1 MGAGDELLQHRFP
14 SAWPE
19 VRNAKRVVENR
30 RADRNGHW
38 DPLRYPAH
46 YQTPSL
52 EFHPSSVMALPSR
65 KGALGGGTT
74 GHFSEAAAAGG
85 PRRRRRPHA
94 ARTPDGGPRPRRGP
108 VAAWGG
114 GRLRAP

>member
-1 MGAGDELLQHRFP
+1 MGASDELLQHRFP

-74 GHFSEAAAAGG
+74 GHFSEAAAAAV
-85 PRRRRRPHA
+85 PRRSHDPHA
-94 ARTPDGGPRPRRGP
+94 AETPDGARRHVREP
-108 VAAWGG
+108 VAVEVDARQRHG
-114 GRLRAP
+114 